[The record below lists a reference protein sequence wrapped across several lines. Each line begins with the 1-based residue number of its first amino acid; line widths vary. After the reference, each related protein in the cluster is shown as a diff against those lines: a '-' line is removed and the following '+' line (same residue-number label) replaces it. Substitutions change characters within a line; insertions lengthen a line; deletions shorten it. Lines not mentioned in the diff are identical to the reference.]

1 MSYTKNL
8 GKTNYKEK
16 YLCYPVYKKS
26 CADWL
31 RDIPEHWRLIRLS
44 HIFKRVKRIDY
55 AEKELLSVY
64 RDYGVI
70 PKNSRDDNN
79 NKPSEDLSLYQL
91 VEPNDLVLNKM
102 KAWQGSVA
110 ISDVEGIV
118 SPAYFVYK
126 PIGYFQSH
134 CFAKYIHYLLRS
146 SEYVSQY
153 FRYSKGIR
161 VNQWDLDPELFK
173 SLELLLPDYN
183 EQVIISTFLDKEILK
198 IDKLILKQERLIEL
212 LKEKRQAVISHA
224 VTKGLNSDVEMKYS
238 CVEWLGDIP
247 EHWSIV
253 KFSYCVSIRSG
264 LVDPKSEQ
272 YKKYWLI
279 APNHIQSGEGR
290 ILNLE
295 KAEEQGAESSKYLCK
310 KGEVIYSKIRPALAK
325 VCISPENNV
334 LCSADMYPMTAR
346 SGLTNDYLSWFLLS
360 SIFTRFAVNQADRV
374 AMPKINRE
382 SLAECKIPFP
392 EKSEQIEIA
401 YYLQRITKKL
411 DDLIVKSQERI
422 SLLKER
428 RSALISAA
436 VTGKIDVRN
445 CQPDAKDVA

>member
-1 MSYTKNL
+1 MYKKYTEYKPSGIDWVSAIPKSWEVLPAFIVVKDVCIKNVDGVEDNVLSLSYGNIVKRNL
-8 GKTNYKEK
+8 DDNFGLLPESFNTYQIVSEGNIVLRLTDLQNDKKSLRVGYVNEKGIITSAYLNLACLK
-16 YLCYPVYKKS
+16 YLESRYAYFLLHSYDLTKVFYGMGGG
-26 CADWL
+26 L
-31 RDIPEHWRLIRLS
+31 RQS
-44 HIFKRVKRIDY
+44 MKF
-55 AEKELLSVY
+55 
-64 RDYGVI
+64 
-70 PKNSRDDNN
+70 
-79 NKPSEDLSLYQL
+79 EDLKRLPIIIPSYSEQL
-91 VEPNDLVLNKM
+91 
-102 KAWQGSVA
+102 S
-110 ISDVEGIV
+110 IV
-118 SPAYFVYK
+118 QF
-126 PIGYFQSH
+126 
-134 CFAKYIHYLLRS
+134 
-146 SEYVSQY
+146 
-153 FRYSKGIR
+153 
-161 VNQWDLDPELFK
+161 
-173 SLELLLPDYN
+173 LEA
-183 EQVIISTFLDKEILK
+183 ETAK
-198 IDKLILKQERLIEL
+198 IDQLISKQEKLIEL

-290 ILNLE
+290 ILYLE
-295 KAEEQGAESSKYLCK
+295 TAEEQGAESSKYLCK

-411 DDLIVKSQERI
+411 DDLIVKSQESI
-422 SLLKER
+422 FLLKER

-445 CQPDAKDVA
+445 WQSDAKDAA